1 MKKKI
6 WMMLLCGALVCFPL
20 GGCGINRA
28 DADAGS
34 VQSEAA
40 SDHKT
45 TKNSNAEYTSEV
57 FAMDTYMTLTAYGE
71 NAKEAVEAGIAEI
84 QRLDALLST
93 GDANSEVAQINQ
105 NGGGTLSED
114 TDYLVKRALAIYQST
129 QGAFD
134 ISIYPVMQLWGFTTG
149 DFAVPSKED
158 LAAKLA
164 LVNAGRISLT
174 EDNGVSSIT
183 LPEGMEIDLG
193 GIAKGYTSGRV
204 MEVMKRYGI
213 ESAVINLGGN
223 AHVLGSKPDG
233 SAWKVGI
240 QDPND
245 TNGYLGGVSV
255 RDKAIITSG
264 GYELYFVDEATG
276 VK

>member
-114 TDYLVKRALAIYQST
+114 TDYLGKTCPRYLSEYT
-129 QGAFD
+129 GCFL
-134 ISIYPVMQLWGFTTG
+134 ISVFI
-149 DFAVPSKED
+149 
-158 LAAKLA
+158 
-164 LVNAGRISLT
+164 R
-174 EDNGVSSIT
+174 
-183 LPEGMEIDLG
+183 
-193 GIAKGYTSGRV
+193 
-204 MEVMKRYGI
+204 
-213 ESAVINLGGN
+213 
-223 AHVLGSKPDG
+223 
-233 SAWKVGI
+233 
-240 QDPND
+240 
-245 TNGYLGGVSV
+245 
-255 RDKAIITSG
+255 
-264 GYELYFVDEATG
+264 
-276 VK
+276 

>member
-114 TDYLVKRALAIYQST
+114 TDYLVKAMTAYFSR
-129 QGAFD
+129 
-134 ISIYPVMQLWGFTTG
+134 
-149 DFAVPSKED
+149 DFHRD
-158 LAAKLA
+158 
-164 LVNAGRISLT
+164 R
-174 EDNGVSSIT
+174 D
-183 LPEGMEIDLG
+183 G
-193 GIAKGYTSGRV
+193 GIV
-204 MEVMKRYGI
+204 
-213 ESAVINLGGN
+213 
-223 AHVLGSKPDG
+223 
-233 SAWKVGI
+233 
-240 QDPND
+240 
-245 TNGYLGGVSV
+245 
-255 RDKAIITSG
+255 
-264 GYELYFVDEATG
+264 F
-276 VK
+276 

>member
-105 NGGGTLSED
+105 NGGGTLSEE
-114 TDYLVKRALAIYQST
+114 TY
-129 QGAFD
+129 
-134 ISIYPVMQLWGFTTG
+134 
-149 DFAVPSKED
+149 
-158 LAAKLA
+158 
-164 LVNAGRISLT
+164 
-174 EDNGVSSIT
+174 
-183 LPEGMEIDLG
+183 
-193 GIAKGYTSGRV
+193 
-204 MEVMKRYGI
+204 
-213 ESAVINLGGN
+213 
-223 AHVLGSKPDG
+223 
-233 SAWKVGI
+233 
-240 QDPND
+240 
-245 TNGYLGGVSV
+245 
-255 RDKAIITSG
+255 
-264 GYELYFVDEATG
+264 
-276 VK
+276 

>member
-1 MKKKI
+1 
-6 WMMLLCGALVCFPL
+6 MLL
-20 GGCGINRA
+20 I
-28 DADAGS
+28 S
-34 VQSEAA
+34 V
-40 SDHKT
+40 
-45 TKNSNAEYTSEV
+45 
-57 FAMDTYMTLTAYGE
+57 F
-71 NAKEAVEAGIAEI
+71 I
-84 QRLDALLST
+84 RL
-93 GDANSEVAQINQ
+93 
-105 NGGGTLSED
+105 
-114 TDYLVKRALAIYQST
+114 
-129 QGAFD
+129 
-134 ISIYPVMQLWGFTTG
+134 MQLWGFTTG
-149 DFAVPSKED
+149 DFCRSFEGRSGCKTCTGEC
-158 LAAKLA
+158 
-164 LVNAGRISLT
+164 GRISLT

-264 GYELYFVDEATG
+264 GYERYFVDEATG
-276 VK
+276 VKYHHIIDPKTGYSANNGLISVTLSVLTVHWRMDCPRLCLYWARRMPLHTARNIVQKTDLTQLWRMRTENCILPMASWMILSI